1 MKSNLVCYAAIGQ
14 TENRTYG
21 GQAEQVLISEE
32 RAGNRPSPKAMT
44 SLSPVLYIIRITYKA
59 V

>member
-1 MKSNLVCYAAIGQ
+1 MCYAATGQ

-21 GQAEQVLISEE
+21 GQAEQDLISEE